1 MIHFQSCD
9 QWGGH
14 NDEEKEVAPPPRHLS
29 LFNLTRNPGD

>member
-14 NDEEKEVAPPPRHLS
+14 DDEEKEVAPPRHLS